1 MSKLFTAIL
10 VVAVLVGFSQ
20 TLEVQPLANP
30 AAPGSLQPNWSA
42 APDGSPLL
50 SWVEPSKSG
59 ALLRYAIRRGSAWS
73 EPRTVVANRH
83 FFRHPAE
90 VPEVLA
96 VSDHQWMAHWVEAP
110 AEGSDAEY
118 VYVSSSSDGVRWTPP
133 AMAHKD
139 RSPVEHG
146 LASMAANANGE
157 ISLFWLEMPKGE
169 DGPGYLMRTVVDAS
183 GKEVKEERLDPD
195 VCECCPT
202 AVART
207 AQGLLVAYRGRTP
220 ANIRDILTLRL
231 ENGQWS
237 KPKVLHADNWSLN
250 ACPTNA
256 ASVAAKGNRA
266 AVAWYTGAQNSPRV
280 EVAFSRDNG
289 TTFDA
294 PVVVSTG
301 HAFGYASVALD
312 EAGWAIVSWLEDNPG
327 GSTRVLARSVTAAG
341 APGPV
346 IALAE
351 GGKSTLGYPRV
362 FGSSAGAFIAWGN
375 AKPGIETARFDR
387 KK

>member
-1 MSKLFTAIL
+1 MSKLFTALL
-10 VVAVLVGFSQ
+10 VAAVLVGFSQ

-146 LASMAANANGE
+146 LASMAANA
-157 ISLFWLEMPKGE
+157 
-169 DGPGYLMRTVVDAS
+169 
-183 GKEVKEERLDPD
+183 
-195 VCECCPT
+195 
-202 AVART
+202 
-207 AQGLLVAYRGRTP
+207 
-220 ANIRDILTLRL
+220 
-231 ENGQWS
+231 
-237 KPKVLHADNWSLN
+237 
-250 ACPTNA
+250 
-256 ASVAAKGNRA
+256 
-266 AVAWYTGAQNSPRV
+266 
-280 EVAFSRDNG
+280 
-289 TTFDA
+289 
-294 PVVVSTG
+294 
-301 HAFGYASVALD
+301 
-312 EAGWAIVSWLEDNPG
+312 
-327 GSTRVLARSVTAAG
+327 
-341 APGPV
+341 
-346 IALAE
+346 
-351 GGKSTLGYPRV
+351 
-362 FGSSAGAFIAWGN
+362 
-375 AKPGIETARFDR
+375 DR
-387 KK
+387 KSVV